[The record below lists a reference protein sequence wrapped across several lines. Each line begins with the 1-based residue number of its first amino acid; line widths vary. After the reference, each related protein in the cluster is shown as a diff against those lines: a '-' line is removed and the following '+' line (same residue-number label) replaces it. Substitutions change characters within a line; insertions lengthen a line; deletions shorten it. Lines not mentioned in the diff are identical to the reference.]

1 MAKASSKPT
10 GVSISRKGSKF
21 TITWTKGEKYTNQEL
36 VWSYTTEVRQNNS
49 SSIGMYVQKPI
60 KLNGSVKSRVLTIS
74 ANGLR
79 DVNVGVRGKASGK
92 KWSSYGNATLSMKAA
107 ERPTLEAKWEGTTPN
122 RTKFNWSAE
131 DKEKAPCSKVVY
143 QSVLVKDCPEN
154 YKIDDLFAGVEE
166 QTITVSGKK
175 EDTITVDESGLTGS
189 NARIVRMKAVGQ
201 TGESAWAY
209 AYHVYAQPYAAKNV
223 VANINYNPRIGYLE
237 GSVSWEQQ
245 QNEMQHPIDTMTL
258 QYWIGIPT
266 ADMGLPSS
274 GDWETI
280 DTPVDVD
287 HDTWH
292 GSFGRALVNDECLF
306 MRVMTQHDNVS
317 NSAYSDYVIALKAN
331 LATPTIDS
339 VTPSLVS
346 GAQLIT
352 VRLTDAS
359 QVPDSK
365 VAVMYQNPND
375 NKIGV
380 YGVTTNGLASFY
392 VKNTDTIGKV
402 GAYAFVGSYID
413 NHNNLIWGGYSVD
426 AVMKSP
432 EVWQGV
438 AQSPTIT
445 VTEFDDTTATVK
457 WNWPWRDATNAEISW
472 SDHIDAWE
480 STDQPNTYV
489 VSNVNAAQWNISDL
503 DAGKIWYFKVR
514 LFYGDGDDL
523 IYGTYSNMES
533 LDLSAA
539 PAVPVLTL
547 SDQILTQDGE
557 TIASW
562 TYVSNDTTP
571 QSFAQVYRWSV
582 SDNEYVPIENLNTTT
597 AQSLTIKASQIG
609 EVDSKT
615 DLVVKV
621 WSESRHESKFSNAV
635 TVTIATPV
643 TCAIS
648 DPNLVSETISVDPE
662 TKTGSLVTLNGGDDT
677 NVRDVTSLSVALEPV
692 QAGTPAQ
699 GSEASDAYLMKAS
712 PTTDFNS
719 EYLKIIGGTVAWNQL
734 GRKTTQTKTDAGI
747 TWTQTETETVANGT
761 AGNGAFITAFAQNI
775 TVINGHKYLFYGVP
789 SGGGLTSYSA
799 IASNYTITR
808 NPRDIGNGAMFQA
821 YGTDSTNL
829 SLVIVEGVTVS
840 NLKFKMQF
848 FDLTQMLGST
858 IADYIYS
865 LEQATAGAGVAF
877 FRKLFPKSYYAY
889 NAGELISVKASAHN
903 TVGFNQAS
911 SVTVGTT
918 AQSWLDCLWAEVD
931 LLPNTTYCVSFKG
944 ASGHKIYTNENVFKN
959 VVNLTCTGDRQFVVA
974 TTVDIFDKD
983 NVLQYTSGKGW
994 RILKNQNDNTVVP
1007 SFTDV
1012 CINLSWSGYRNGEY
1026 EPYEKHEYAL
1036 DSDLEL
1042 RGIPKL
1048 DASNN
1053 LYYDGDEYQSDGS
1066 VSRRYGIIDLG
1077 TLTWNK
1083 NTTVG
1088 TNKVYFGTASEI
1100 VDAKKSTGN
1109 SYLQPILCGK
1119 YITESWSHALDYD
1132 GYDKTIALGYKDHS
1146 SIVVY
1151 DTACANMTAAEFK
1164 TAMNGVYLVY
1174 ELATSTTEE
1183 ADAFTSPQTAYPYGT
1198 ESFTD
1203 TRAVQIPVG
1212 TTHRYASVYPIT
1224 GHDEVTVTRTSEQL
1238 YDPENTVIGKNW
1250 IMGNDPLRAINVFNV
1265 TGGMPYRI
1273 ITSGGNFGTILF
1285 IEMNNNT
1292 QITNFG
1298 VTPPYNNTVTLDPAC
1313 NKIIMQFQQT
1323 TTITEDNFNDFA
1335 CSISKEYETYT
1346 TDLGRTVYGGTYNV
1360 VTGELTVDKVYYT
1373 VNGSETWRIATG
1385 DPLAYFYLNDTTLAN
1400 DTRPEIKCDAF
1411 TPITNG
1417 PDGHTA
1423 GTTWLIYR
1431 QIHIH
1436 PTDDIAPSGLTT
1448 EGIAELKAWLQA
1460 HPVHYVLPLST
1471 PVKYTLT
1478 PQSITLNEGTN
1489 NVWSEQGDVTIRTV
1503 EGYEDVLALKEL
1515 PLEVTVTGT
1524 GNGVM
1529 RVERAQNFDLVRPDE
1544 RNFTGYEGET
1554 IVQKLRGNI
1563 SDQII
1568 VNRNEL
1574 VGRFDDTARYRII
1587 ANVSDNFGQSAT
1599 DTLEFIVDWTHQAV
1613 TAQGTVQIIDGV
1625 AYITPIKPDSAYATD
1640 RVDIYRLSA
1649 DRPELIYEGAEFN
1662 ETIVD
1667 PYPTIGDFGGYRLVL
1682 VTANGDY
1689 ICGGA
1694 DEDNYPSWV
1703 GAEFDASLDTYVTII
1718 DFGDDEVV
1726 LEGNLQVSNSFE
1738 KSFERVKYL
1747 GGTSRGY
1754 WLSGAQRSG
1763 SSSSALV
1770 TLTDM
1775 DTIKAMRRLAQ
1786 YTGMCHIRTPEGSN
1800 FHADIQVEDD
1810 TSYQVAG
1817 KIMDCSL
1824 KITGIDP
1831 VDTDGVR
1838 LEDWEVE

>member
-712 PTTDFNS
+712 PTTEFNS

-734 GRKTTQTKTDAGI
+734 LPDGTRANTNNGI
-747 TWTQTETETVANGT
+747 SYTRADSAPYILNGT
-761 AGNGAFITAFAQNI
+761 ATANAVFLLNTSNLQAIKN
-775 TVINGHKYLFYGVP
+775 HKYLFYGGKSTTVYLQLTTVSVW
-789 SGGGLTSYSA
+789 SGGVNPQDVGA
-799 IASNYTITR
+799 GKIANAAQDGEYGFALIVKSGTTVTNESV
-808 NPRDIGNGAMFQA
+808 NPQ
-821 YGTDSTNL
+821 L
-829 SLVIVEGVTVS
+829 
-840 NLKFKMQF
+840 
-848 FDLTQMLGST
+848 FDLTQMFGST
-858 IADYIYS
+858 IADYVYS
-865 LEQATAGAGVAF
+865 LEQATVGAGVSF
-877 FRKLFPKSYYAY
+877 FRKLFPNSYYAY
-889 NAGELISVKASAHN
+889 NAGELISVKTSAHN
-903 TVGFNQAS
+903 TTGFNQWDEQWELGGIGS
-911 SVTVGTT
+911 SNGVPYATPN
-918 AQSWLDCLWAEVD
+918 AIRAKNFSAC
-931 LLPNTTYCVSFKG
+931 LPNTTYYFKG
-944 ASGHKIYTNENVFKN
+944 AFAVYWYDSSQGFIGADYVGNNTKVSPANARYFKIGCYDSYGTTYKN
-959 VVNLTCTGDRQFVVA
+959 
-974 TTVDIFDKD
+974 DI
-983 NVLQYTSGKGW
+983 
-994 RILKNQNDNTVVP
+994 
-1007 SFTDV
+1007 
-1012 CINLSWSGYRNGEY
+1012 CINLTNTSKNGSY
-1026 EPYEKHEYAL
+1026 EPYVSNTYAL
-1036 DSDLEL
+1036 SNIEL
-1042 RGIPKL
+1042 RGIPKIT
-1048 DASNN
+1048 SGKI
-1053 LYYDGDEYQSDGS
+1053 YYDGDTYESTGK
-1066 VSRRYGIIDLG
+1066 VTRKYGIVDLG
-1077 TLTWNK
+1077 TLTWIK
-1083 NTTVG
+1083 NTNA
-1088 TNKVYFGTASEI
+1088 NKTYFQTTSEI
-1100 VDAKKSTGN
+1100 ADMKKSTGTG
-1109 SYLQPILCGK
+1109 SLQMSFICSK
-1119 YITESWSHALDYD
+1119 YQEETWSHALDND
-1132 GYDKTIALGYKDHS
+1132 AYDKYICVGWANKSYIA
-1146 SIVVY
+1146 VA
-1151 DTACANMTAAEFK
+1151 DTTYASGDATAFK
-1164 TAMNGVYLVY
+1164 TAMSGVYLVY
-1174 ELATSTTEE
+1174 ELATPTTEE
-1183 ADAFTSPQTAYPYGT
+1183 ADTFTSPQTAYPYGT

>member
-21 TITWTKGEKYTNQEL
+21 TITWTKSEKYTNQEL

-49 SSIGMYVQKPI
+49 SSIGMFVQKPI

-74 ANGLR
+74 ADGLR

-92 KWSSYGNATLSMKAA
+92 KWSSYGNATLSLKAA
-107 ERPTLEAKWEGTTPN
+107 ERPTLEAVWESTTPN

-143 QSVLVKDCPEN
+143 QSVPVKDCPEN
-154 YKIDDLFAGVEE
+154 YKTDDLFAGVEE
-166 QTITVSGKK
+166 QSIAVSGKK

-201 TGESAWAY
+201 TGESAWVY

-237 GSVSWEQQ
+237 GSVSWDQQ

-280 DTPVDVD
+280 DTPVNVD
-287 HDTWH
+287 HDTWS

-339 VTPSLVS
+339 VTPSLVAGS
-346 GAQLIT
+346 QLIT

-380 YGVTTNGLASFY
+380 YGVTAQGQASFY

-402 GAYAFVGSYID
+402 GAYAFVGTYTD

-445 VTEFDDTTATVK
+445 VTKFDDTTATVK

-480 STDQPNTYV
+480 STDQPNTYI

-514 LFYGDGDDL
+514 LFYGDGDDV

-539 PAVPVLTL
+539 PAVPVLSL

-562 TYVSNDTTP
+562 TYASNDTTP
-571 QSFAQVYRWSV
+571 QSFAQIYRWSV

-597 AQSLTIKASQIG
+597 AQSLTLKASQIG
-609 EVDSKT
+609 EVGSKT
-615 DLVVKV
+615 DIVVKV
-621 WSESRHESKFSNAV
+621 WSESGHESEFSNAV

-648 DPNLVSETISVDPE
+648 DHNLVSETISVDPQ
-662 TKTGSLVTLNGGDDT
+662 TRTGSLITLNGGDET
-677 NVRDVTSLSVALEPV
+677 NVRDVTSLQVSLEPV
-692 QAGTPAQ
+692 QDNDYDSVWSGGNGKNKLGYDEHGTQPYT
-699 GSEASDAYLMKAS
+699 S
-712 PTTDFNS
+712 
-719 EYLKIIGGTVAWNQL
+719 
-734 GRKTTQTKTDAGI
+734 AGI
-747 TWTQTETETVANGT
+747 TYTPNLDANGNVISLTLNGTQTSAESLYYFYNVTNPLSVIAGTTYIASIGDNAVTNLYIRVGKGTDNSYIASGITSSLTFTPTVDS
-761 AGNGAFITAFAQNI
+761 I
-775 TVINGHKYLFYGVP
+775 TV
-789 SGGGLTSYSA
+789 
-799 IASNYTITR
+799 R
-808 NPRDIGNGAMFQA
+808 
-821 YGTDSTNL
+821 L
-829 SLVIVEGVTVS
+829 SILA
-840 NLKFKMQF
+840 N
-848 FDLTQMLGST
+848 
-858 IADYIYS
+858 
-865 LEQATAGAGVAF
+865 AGAV
-877 FRKLFPKSYYAY
+877 Y
-889 NAGELISVKASAHN
+889 NNV
-903 TVGFNQAS
+903 
-911 SVTVGTT
+911 
-918 AQSWLDCLWAEVD
+918 
-931 LLPNTTYCVSFKG
+931 
-944 ASGHKIYTNENVFKN
+944 KIYPM
-959 VVNLTCTGDRQFVVA
+959 LR
-974 TTVDIFDKD
+974 
-983 NVLQYTSGKGW
+983 
-994 RILKNQNDNTVVP
+994 
-1007 SFTDV
+1007 
-1012 CINLSWSGYRNGEY
+1012 LSTESADF
-1026 EPYEKHEYAL
+1026 EPYE
-1036 DSDLEL
+1036 
-1042 RGIPKL
+1042 
-1048 DASNN
+1048 N
-1053 LYYDGDEYQSDGS
+1053 
-1066 VSRRYGIIDLG
+1066 
-1077 TLTWNK
+1077 
-1083 NTTVG
+1083 
-1088 TNKVYFGTASEI
+1088 I
-1100 VDAKKSTGN
+1100 V
-1109 SYLQPILCGK
+1109 
-1119 YITESWSHALDYD
+1119 
-1132 GYDKTIALGYKDHS
+1132 
-1146 SIVVY
+1146 
-1151 DTACANMTAAEFK
+1151 
-1164 TAMNGVYLVY
+1164 
-1174 ELATSTTEE
+1174 
-1183 ADAFTSPQTAYPYGT
+1183 
-1198 ESFTD
+1198 
-1203 TRAVQIPVG
+1203 
-1212 TTHRYASVYPIT
+1212 PIT
-1224 GHDEVTVTRTSEQL
+1224 GHDSV
-1238 YDPENTVIGKNW
+1238 G
-1250 IMGNDPLRAINVFNV
+1250 ANV
-1265 TGGMPYRI
+1265 TGINVWDEEWEQGTLTANGDNTPKTTRI
-1273 ITSGGNFGTILF
+1273 RSKNYIPVLVGKSYYFCYNGSNVAAKGVYLAKYDNNKSLVSIQWAGSPNIT
-1285 IEMNNNT
+1285 IED
-1292 QITNFG
+1292 G
-1298 VTPPYNNTVTLDPAC
+1298 VRYIRFSTGDA
-1313 NKIIMQFQQT
+1313 
-1323 TTITEDNFNDFA
+1323 
-1335 CSISKEYETYT
+1335 
-1346 TDLGRTVYGGTYNV
+1346 YGGTYNNDISINYPSTDHDYHAY
-1360 VTGELTVDKVYYT
+1360 TGSTYTAALPQTVYGGNAELVGGTGQSTLAKFKLSDCTSGAYDSTYQLFIFHFNVLNINDDRTPQGVQGCLSSAYNNYYT
-1373 VNGSETWRIATG
+1373 GSAIA
-1385 DPLAYFYLNDTTLAN
+1385 LAN
-1400 DTRPEIKCDAF
+1400 IPNGGFCVNTSSMSSTSSTITIKDTRYT
-1411 TPITNG
+1411 TPADLLADMGDTEFIVPYST
-1417 PDGHTA
+1417 
-1423 GTTWLIYR
+1423 
-1431 QIHIH
+1431 
-1436 PTDDIAPSGLTT
+1436 PTDLTF
-1448 EGIAELKAWLQA
+1448 
-1460 HPVHYVLPLST
+1460 
-1471 PVKYTLT
+1471 T

-1489 NVWSEQGDVTIRTV
+1489 NVWSDNGDVTIRTV

-1524 GNGVM
+1524 GNGVI
-1529 RVERAQNFDLVRPDE
+1529 RVERAQNFDLERPDE

-1554 IVQKLRGNI
+1554 IVQKLRDNV

-1625 AYITPIKPDSAYATD
+1625 AYITPIKPDSALDTD

-1703 GAEFDASLDTYVTII
+1703 GAEFDASLDTYATII

-1786 YTGMCHIRTPEGSN
+1786 YTDMCHIRTPEGSN

-1831 VDTDGVR
+1831 VGTDGVR

>member
-60 KLNGSVKSRVLTIS
+60 KLNGSVKSRVLTIT
-74 ANGLR
+74 AEGLR

-92 KWSSYGNATLSMKAA
+92 KWSSYGNATISLKAA
-107 ERPTLEAKWEGTTPN
+107 QKPTLEAVWEGTTPN

-131 DKEKAPCSKVVY
+131 DAQKAPCSKVVY
-143 QSVLVKDCPEN
+143 ESILVKNCPED
-154 YKIDDLFAGVEE
+154 YKVDDLFIGADRNE
-166 QTITVSGKK
+166 IAVSGKT
-175 EDTITVDESGLTGS
+175 EDTIIVDESGLTGS

-201 TGESAWAY
+201 TGESAWVY

-237 GSVSWEQQ
+237 GSVSWDQQ
-245 QNEMQHPIDTMTL
+245 QNEMQHPIDTMAL
-258 QYWIGIPT
+258 QYWIGIPST
-266 ADMGLPSS
+266 NMGLPTT

-280 DTPVDVD
+280 DTPVDVE
-287 HDTWH
+287 HDTWN

-365 VAVMYQNPND
+365 VAVMYQNPDD

-380 YGVTTNGLASFY
+380 YGVTTNGQVSFY

-402 GAYAFVGSYID
+402 GAYAFVGTYTD

-445 VTEFDDTTATVK
+445 VTKFDDTTATVK

-472 SDHIDAWE
+472 SDHADAWE
-480 STDQPNTYV
+480 STDQPNTYI
-489 VSNVNAAQWNISDL
+489 VSNMNAAQWNISDL
-503 DAGKIWYFKVR
+503 DEGKMWFFKVR
-514 LFYGDGDDL
+514 LFYGDGDDV

-539 PAVPVLTL
+539 PAIPVLTL

-557 TIASW
+557 AIAAW

-571 QSFAQVYRWSV
+571 QNFAQLYRWSV
-582 SDNEYVPIENLNTTT
+582 DDDEYVPIENANTKT
-597 AQSLTIKASQIG
+597 AQSLTLKASQIG
-609 EVDSKT
+609 EVGSKT

-621 WSESRHESKFSNAV
+621 WSESGHESEFSNPV

-648 DPNLVSETISVDPE
+648 SHNLVSETISIDPQ
-662 TKTGSLVTLNGGDDT
+662 TRTGSLITLNGGDET

-692 QAGTPAQ
+692 QDNKYDSVWTGGNGKNLLLPRNSTVSSAGVTFT
-699 GSEASDAYLMKAS
+699 ASNGIYTATGTATAAYPQWLL
-712 PTTDFNS
+712 
-719 EYLKIIGGTVAWNQL
+719 Y
-734 GRKTTQTKTDAGI
+734 
-747 TWTQTETETVANGT
+747 NGT
-761 AGNGAFITAFAQNI
+761 LELPVGSTYTLSANASN
-775 TVINGHKYLFYGVP
+775 VP
-789 SGGGLTSYSA
+789 SGAYAYA
-799 IASNYTITR
+799 ILYERDTATGNNLASRSTRKVSSVTFTIEH
-808 NPRDIGNGAMFQA
+808 PYQA
-821 YGTDSTNL
+821 
-829 SLVIVEGVTVS
+829 LVIVVEGNGVTH
-840 NLKFKMQF
+840 NNTILAPQLEK
-848 FDLTQMLGST
+848 GST
-858 IADYIYS
+858 ATTWEPYSNIVPITAPTTSKNLLDDSVRFLSGSEIYFGTDTRRGKS
-865 LEQATAGAGVAF
+865 VHLTAGTYTF
-877 FRKLFPKSYYAY
+877 
-889 NAGELISVKASAHN
+889 SVSTAD
-903 TVGFNQAS
+903 
-911 SVTVGTT
+911 GTT
-918 AQSWLDCLWAEVD
+918 
-931 LLPNTTYCVSFKG
+931 
-944 ASGHKIYTNENVFKN
+944 TNV
-959 VVNLTCTGDRQFVVA
+959 
-974 TTVDIFDKD
+974 
-983 NVLQYTSGKGW
+983 
-994 RILKNQNDNTVVP
+994 
-1007 SFTDV
+1007 
-1012 CINLSWSGYRNGEY
+1012 
-1026 EPYEKHEYAL
+1026 
-1036 DSDLEL
+1036 
-1042 RGIPKL
+1042 
-1048 DASNN
+1048 
-1053 LYYDGDEYQSDGS
+1053 
-1066 VSRRYGIIDLG
+1066 YGLDLG
-1077 TLTWNK
+1077 TNEALFPAGYNTYAKTFTIDHECDATLWCYKAGYSSVDDIVYAQLEKGSTATPYRPYGENISLTHTGDNLIDDTLRNYSNIVTLPEGTWYAQAFIYDTSEINTRLDYINENGVWTSIVNSPMETPTFSTEGAYTFGWGYRAGENPKTLTLHVTKPTTFRFTTTTLNNTRRLSLSRTKKNSLSEFVEYQRSETRYLETLQPNLYDPANLQIGKAWNGNADSARAIVWMPCSPNQEFTVTVEGGSFEQIYWFEK
-1083 NTTVG
+1083 VSEDATSFVRNYAPPSYPYHVTTTATSQVMGIQFNKTAISASDFNGVKIRVVAGAFDGAIYGGNAELVGGTGKSTWTKPTIPTTGWVKVNGQNHGFYHTGFARPSQTYPPSTKYINSMYPTFTNSAALWGSQSGTAMWDSGTLLVNDARFTTVED
-1088 TNKVYFGTASEI
+1088 FQA
-1100 VDAKKSTGN
+1100 
-1109 SYLQPILCGK
+1109 
-1119 YITESWSHALDYD
+1119 ALSA
-1132 GYDKTIALGYKDHS
+1132 TPFE
-1146 SIVVY
+1146 
-1151 DTACANMTAAEFK
+1151 AC
-1164 TAMNGVYLVY
+1164 Y
-1174 ELATSTTEE
+1174 ELAT
-1183 ADAFTSPQTAYPYGT
+1183 P
-1198 ESFTD
+1198 
-1203 TRAVQIPVG
+1203 
-1212 TTHRYASVYPIT
+1212 
-1224 GHDEVTVTRTSEQL
+1224 
-1238 YDPENTVIGKNW
+1238 
-1250 IMGNDPLRAINVFNV
+1250 
-1265 TGGMPYRI
+1265 
-1273 ITSGGNFGTILF
+1273 
-1285 IEMNNNT
+1285 
-1292 QITNFG
+1292 
-1298 VTPPYNNTVTLDPAC
+1298 
-1313 NKIIMQFQQT
+1313 
-1323 TTITEDNFNDFA
+1323 
-1335 CSISKEYETYT
+1335 
-1346 TDLGRTVYGGTYNV
+1346 TDLT
-1360 VTGELTVDKVYYT
+1360 
-1373 VNGSETWRIATG
+1373 
-1385 DPLAYFYLNDTTLAN
+1385 F
-1400 DTRPEIKCDAF
+1400 
-1411 TPITNG
+1411 
-1417 PDGHTA
+1417 
-1423 GTTWLIYR
+1423 
-1431 QIHIH
+1431 
-1436 PTDDIAPSGLTT
+1436 
-1448 EGIAELKAWLQA
+1448 
-1460 HPVHYVLPLST
+1460 
-1471 PVKYTLT
+1471 T

-1489 NVWSEQGDVTIRTV
+1489 NVWSENGDVTIRTV

-1529 RVERAQNFDLVRPDE
+1529 RVERAQNFDLERPDE
-1544 RNFTGYEGET
+1544 RNFTGYEGEI
-1554 IVQKLRGNI
+1554 IVQKIRGNV

-1625 AYITPIKPDSAYATD
+1625 AYITPIKPDGALPTD

-1649 DRPELIYEGAEFN
+1649 DRPELIYEGVEYDETTGTY

-1703 GAEFDASLDTYVTII
+1703 GAEFEGSLDTYVTII

-1763 SSSSALV
+1763 SGSTALV

-1810 TSYQVAG
+1810 ISYQVAG

-1831 VDTDGVR
+1831 VNTDGVR

>member
-49 SSIGMYVQKPI
+49 SSIGMFVQKPI

-74 ANGLR
+74 AAGLR

-92 KWSSYGNATLSMKAA
+92 KWSSYGNATISLKAA
-107 ERPTLEAKWEGTTPN
+107 QKPTLEAVWEGTTPN

-131 DKEKAPCSKVVY
+131 DAQKAPCSKVVY
-143 QSVLVKDCPEN
+143 ESVLVNNCPED
-154 YKIDDLFAGVEE
+154 YKVDDLFIGADRNE
-166 QTITVSGKK
+166 IAVSGKK

-201 TGESAWAY
+201 TGESAWVY

-237 GSVSWEQQ
+237 GSVSWDQQ
-245 QNEMQHPIDTMTL
+245 QNEMQHPIDTMAL
-258 QYWIGIPT
+258 QYWIGIPST
-266 ADMGLPSS
+266 NMGLPTS
-274 GDWETI
+274 GDWDTI
-280 DTPVDVD
+280 DTPVDVVN
-287 HDTWH
+287 DTWN
-292 GSFGRALVNDECLF
+292 GSFGRALVDDECLF
-306 MRVMTQHDNVS
+306 LRVMTQHDNVS

-365 VAVMYQNPND
+365 VAVMYQNPDD

-380 YGVTTNGLASFY
+380 YNVVTNGLASFY
-392 VKNTDTIGKV
+392 VKKTDTIGKV
-402 GAYAFVGSYID
+402 GAYAFVGTYTD

-426 AVMKSP
+426 AIMKSP

-445 VTEFDDTTATVK
+445 VTKFDDTTATVK

-472 SDHIDAWE
+472 SDHADAWE
-480 STDQPNTYV
+480 STDQPTTYI
-489 VSNVNAAQWNISDL
+489 VSNMNAAQWNISDL
-503 DAGKIWYFKVR
+503 DEGKMWFFKVR
-514 LFYGDGDDL
+514 LFYGDGDDV

-539 PAVPVLTL
+539 PAIPVLTL

-557 TIASW
+557 AIAAW

-571 QSFAQVYRWSV
+571 QNFAQLYRWSV
-582 SDNEYVPIENLNTTT
+582 DDDEYVPIENANTKT
-597 AQSLTIKASQIG
+597 AQSLTLKASQIG
-609 EVDSKT
+609 EVGSKT

-621 WSESRHESKFSNAV
+621 WSESGHESEFSNPV

-643 TCAIS
+643 TCSIS
-648 DPNLVSETISVDPE
+648 SHNLVSETISIDPE
-662 TKTGSLVTLNGGDDT
+662 TRTGSLITLNGGDDT
-677 NVRDVTSLSVALEPV
+677 NVRDVTSLQVSLEPV
-692 QAGTPAQ
+692 QDKLP
-699 GSEASDAYLMKAS
+699 
-712 PTTDFNS
+712 S
-719 EYLKIIGGTVAWNQL
+719 EYQ
-734 GRKTTQTKTDAGI
+734 
-747 TWTQTETETVANGT
+747 
-761 AGNGAFITAFAQNI
+761 
-775 TVINGHKYLFYGVP
+775 GV
-789 SGGGLTSYSA
+789 
-799 IASNYTITR
+799 
-808 NPRDIGNGAMFQA
+808 
-821 YGTDSTNL
+821 
-829 SLVIVEGVTVS
+829 E
-840 NLKFKMQF
+840 
-848 FDLTQMLGST
+848 
-858 IADYIYS
+858 YIES
-865 LEQATAGAGVAF
+865 AGVCH
-877 FRKLFPKSYYAY
+877 
-889 NAGELISVKASAHN
+889 I
-903 TVGFNQAS
+903 
-911 SVTVGTT
+911 
-918 AQSWLDCLWAEVD
+918 
-931 LLPNTTYCVSFKG
+931 
-944 ASGHKIYTNENVFKN
+944 
-959 VVNLTCTGDRQFVVA
+959 
-974 TTVDIFDKD
+974 
-983 NVLQYTSGKGW
+983 
-994 RILKNQNDNTVVP
+994 
-1007 SFTDV
+1007 FTDV
-1012 CINLSWSGYRNGEY
+1012 TPNADSGFAVTFYSNQEPVPDVPNYNYGAILGARDVSGSAEFQLTTYTANAQSAGTVRKGNSNGISASMLYQTKMSATYINGVYRTSEGAEGIYAGGAFSSTPKPITLFALNQTSGVTQWFKGRIYGLSLYDGSTEIRHYFPCYRKSDGVIGMYERYTKQFLTNSGTGTFTKGADTTFPNPDNIVPITGHDSVGANVTGINVWDEEWENGSY
-1026 EPYEKHEYAL
+1026 SYITGEKESH
-1036 DSDLEL
+1036 SL
-1042 RGIPKL
+1042 RIRTK
-1048 DASNN
+1048 N
-1053 LYYDGDEYQSDGS
+1053 LVSIVNGKDYYICSQYSARVFYYDRSKHYIGWQDWTRNAVLNIPESAYYLTFTMADSYGTTYNNDISINYPSTDHDYHAYTGTTYTVTLPQTVYGGNAELVGGTGKSTMAS
-1066 VSRRYGIIDLG
+1066 VDLG
-1077 TLTWNK
+1077 TLNWSYVPQSGQERFYTSGIK
-1083 NTTVG
+1083 NLIKAPA
-1088 TNKVYFGTASEI
+1088 TNYV
-1100 VDAKKSTGN
+1100 
-1109 SYLQPILCGK
+1109 P
-1119 YITESWSHALDYD
+1119 
-1132 GYDKTIALGYKDHS
+1132 
-1146 SIVVY
+1146 
-1151 DTACANMTAAEFK
+1151 ANMVSSNYPVVSMQDVMRGNHLIGAYSDGDLIVRDTNYTSAADFK
-1164 TAMNGVYLVY
+1164 AAMSGVQLVY
-1174 ELATSTTEE
+1174 ELATP
-1183 ADAFTSPQTAYPYGT
+1183 AD
-1198 ESFTD
+1198 
-1203 TRAVQIPVG
+1203 
-1212 TTHRYASVYPIT
+1212 
-1224 GHDEVTVTRTSEQL
+1224 L
-1238 YDPENTVIGKNW
+1238 
-1250 IMGNDPLRAINVFNV
+1250 
-1265 TGGMPYRI
+1265 
-1273 ITSGGNFGTILF
+1273 
-1285 IEMNNNT
+1285 
-1292 QITNFG
+1292 
-1298 VTPPYNNTVTLDPAC
+1298 
-1313 NKIIMQFQQT
+1313 
-1323 TTITEDNFNDFA
+1323 
-1335 CSISKEYETYT
+1335 
-1346 TDLGRTVYGGTYNV
+1346 
-1360 VTGELTVDKVYYT
+1360 
-1373 VNGSETWRIATG
+1373 
-1385 DPLAYFYLNDTTLAN
+1385 
-1400 DTRPEIKCDAF
+1400 
-1411 TPITNG
+1411 
-1417 PDGHTA
+1417 
-1423 GTTWLIYR
+1423 
-1431 QIHIH
+1431 
-1436 PTDDIAPSGLTT
+1436 
-1448 EGIAELKAWLQA
+1448 
-1460 HPVHYVLPLST
+1460 
-1471 PVKYTLT
+1471 TLT
-1478 PQSITLNEGTN
+1478 PQTVSLNEGTN

-1529 RVERAQNFDLVRPDE
+1529 RVERAQNFDLERPDE

-1554 IVQKLRGNI
+1554 IVQKLRGNV

-1625 AYITPIKPDSAYATD
+1625 AYITPIKPDGALPTD

-1649 DRPELIYEGAEFN
+1649 DRPELIYEGVEYN
-1662 ETIVD
+1662 ETTGTYETIVD

-1703 GAEFDASLDTYVTII
+1703 GAEFEGSLDTYVTII

-1763 SSSSALV
+1763 SGSTALV

-1810 TSYQVAG
+1810 NSYQVAG

-1831 VDTDGVR
+1831 IDTDGVR